1 MSDKPLKM
9 NEGIENEFKVLLDR
23 KVVTICCNKIA
34 FQKLEDYTV
43 SLQSCFL
50 QMDEQIVIDLS
61 INAYSASNGL
71 NIIADE
77 ILGFFNNN
85 SLSFS
90 QFLCLDI
97 FSTDFPQKKLFII
110 LKNHF
115 SLSDQNEDITL
126 VVKTK
131 CLIEKIR
138 FCNNV
143 FLILPIVESEKSDF
157 EKWNSYYFN
166 LKSKYIAQ
174 THQIHIR

>member
-1 MSDKPLKM
+1 M
-9 NEGIENEFKVLLDR
+9 NEEIENGFKILLDR
-23 KVVTICCNKIA
+23 KVLTICCNKIA
-34 FQKLEDYTV
+34 FQKLEEYTL

-61 INAYSASNGL
+61 INEYSASNGL

-77 ILGFFNNN
+77 IMGFFNNN
-85 SLSFS
+85 LLSFY

-97 FSTDFPQKKLFII
+97 FSRDFPQKKLFII

-126 VVKTK
+126 LHKTK

-138 FCNNV
+138 FCNNI
-143 FLILPIVESEKSDF
+143 FLVVPIVESEKSDF
-157 EKWNSYYFN
+157 DKWNSYYFE
-166 LKSKYIAQ
+166 LKSKYLNQ
-174 THQIHIR
+174 THKIHIL

>member
-9 NEGIENEFKVLLDR
+9 NEEIENVFKILLDR
-23 KVVTICCNKIA
+23 KVLTICCNKIA
-34 FQKLEDYTV
+34 FQKLEEYTL

-77 ILGFFNNN
+77 IMGFFNNN
-85 SLSFS
+85 SLSFY

-97 FSTDFPQKKLFII
+97 FSRDFPQKKLFII

-126 VVKTK
+126 LHKTK

-138 FCNNV
+138 FCNNI
-143 FLILPIVESEKSDF
+143 FLVVPIVESEKSDF
-157 EKWNSYYFN
+157 EKWNSYYFK
-166 LKSKYIAQ
+166 LKSKFIDQ
-174 THQIHIR
+174 THKIHIL